1 MQESSAVNPVV
12 RKAYTVE
19 EVRLMLGIGRNS
31 AYKLVHSGMF
41 PLLKVGKSIRVSKSS
56 FDSWLDKQNK
66 T

>member
-1 MQESSAVNPVV
+1 MQENSAVNPVV

-56 FDSWLDKQNK
+56 FDSWLDNK
-66 T
+66 DKT